1 MDLILTFTISYEL
14 FIFSLFATVP
24 QWGLKLFFSIRYQE
38 NWNKS
43 EFKINVNETSLNTS
57 GSYEKLFYVVLRIQI
72 RDPVPFWPLELGYG
86 MGKYQNPDQ
95 DTGLTTRI
103 IFPRAAGIRDGKT
116 SDPVSGINIPDTQHC
131 LIISK

>member
-1 MDLILTFTISYEL
+1 MNYL
-14 FIFSLFATVP
+14 FSNFLQQYLSED
-24 QWGLKLFFSIRYQE
+24 FSIRYQE

-43 EFKINVNETSLNTS
+43 EFRINVNETSLNTS

-86 MGKYQNPDQ
+86 IGKYQNPDQ
-95 DTGLTTRI
+95 DPGLTTRI

-116 SDPVSGINIPDTQHC
+116 SDPVSGINIPDPQHC
-131 LIISK
+131 LIISNRN